1 MGVLGAMVR
10 TTQTYP
16 ALLPLIILTVIIA
29 IWARRKHRFVLMGA
43 SILLAAL
50 FVFFYTGQRPVAA
63 MEPPDRSEF
72 PAVEGGTTVAEVHA
86 ASSLH
91 YRFPDDF
98 PVPTF
103 FHHEHTRGE
112 KHHGALTVRFRF
124 RGSPAD
130 AVRDLAEAG
139 AMHGWTVEQFAPHR
153 LVFTKGNRTVEA
165 WFSFPGLSLVLDVPD
180 PR

>member
-29 IWARRKHRFVLMGA
+29 IWARRKRHFVLMGA

-50 FVFFYTGQRPVAA
+50 SVFIYTGRRPAA
-63 MEPPDRSEF
+63 AIGPLSRSVI
-72 PAVEGGTTVAEVHA
+72 PGVEGTNVEPIHA
-86 ASSLH
+86 ASLLH
-91 YRFPDDF
+91 HRFPEDF

-103 FHHEHTRGE
+103 FHHEHTRGQ
-112 KHHGALTVRFRF
+112 KYHGALTVRFRF
-124 RGSPAD
+124 RGTPAD
-130 AVRDLAEAG
+130 AVHDLAEAG
-139 AMHGWTVEQFAPHR
+139 AMHGWTVEQSAPHR
-153 LVFTKGNRTVEA
+153 LVFSKGNRTVEA

>member
-16 ALLPLIILTVIIA
+16 ALLPLFILTIAIA
-29 IWARRKHRFVLMGA
+29 IWARRKGRFGLMGA
-43 SILLAAL
+43 TILLAAIC
-50 FVFFYTGQRPVAA
+50 VFFYTGRRSVAA
-63 MEPPDRSEF
+63 IELPAGSE
-72 PAVEGGTTVAEVHA
+72 VAAIGEAPLKQVHA
-86 ASSLH
+86 LGSLH
-91 YRFPDDF
+91 PRFPEDF

-103 FHHEHTRGE
+103 FHHEHTRGQ

-124 RGSPAD
+124 RGSPAA

-139 AMHGWTVEQFAPHR
+139 EMHGWTVEQSAPHR
-153 LVFTKGNRTVEA
+153 LLFSKGNRTVEA
-165 WFSFPGLSLVLDVPD
+165 WFSFPGLSLVLDIPD

>member
-1 MGVLGAMVR
+1 MGVLGSMVR

-16 ALLPLIILTVIIA
+16 ALLPLIVLTIIIA
-29 IWARRKHRFVLMGA
+29 IWARRKRHFGLMGA
-43 SILLAAL
+43 SILLAAIS
-50 FVFFYTGQRPVAA
+50 VFLYTGRRSVAA
-63 MEPPDRSEF
+63 IELPVGSEI
-72 PAVEGGTTVAEVHA
+72 AAIEGAPLQQVHA
-86 ASSLH
+86 RSSLH
-91 YRFPDDF
+91 PRFPEDF

-103 FHHEHTRGE
+103 FHHEHTRGQ
-112 KHHGALTVRFRF
+112 KRYGALTVRFRF

-139 AMHGWTVEQFAPHR
+139 ATHGWAVEQSAPHR
-153 LVFTKGNRTVEA
+153 LVFSKGNRTVEA